1 MIHDRAAVI
10 IIDRDRILLLRRI
23 KKGKEYY
30 VIPGGTIE
38 DDEKLEETA
47 VREIKEETNLNVEL
61 GDVFCRVNDFMHNG
75 TYFLAKKF
83 SGELMFGG
91 PELQVMNND
100 NQYHLE
106 WVHKKDLQKLL
117 LYPEEVKE
125 KIIDYLS
132 KVYKSDAKHYSNFFI

>member
-1 MIHDRAAVI
+1 MMHDRAAVI
-10 IIDRDRILLLRRI
+10 IIDKDKILLLHRI

-38 DDEKLEETA
+38 EGEKPEETA
-47 VREIKEETNLNVEL
+47 VREIKEETNLNVKL

-117 LYPEEVKE
+117 LYPEEVKK
-125 KIIDYLS
+125 KIIEYFS
-132 KVYKSDAKHYSNFFI
+132 A

>member
-38 DDEKLEETA
+38 EDENPEEAA

-61 GDVFCRVNDFMHNG
+61 GKVLCKVNDSWHNG
-75 TYFLAKKF
+75 IYFLAKKF
-83 SGELMFGG
+83 SGELKLGG
-91 PELQVMNND
+91 PELQRINKN
-100 NQYHLE
+100 NQYHPE
-106 WVHKKDLQKLL
+106 WVHKEDLQKLL
-117 LYPEEVKE
+117 LYPEEVKK
-125 KIIDYLS
+125 KIIEYFSTL
-132 KVYKSDAKHYSNFFI
+132 I